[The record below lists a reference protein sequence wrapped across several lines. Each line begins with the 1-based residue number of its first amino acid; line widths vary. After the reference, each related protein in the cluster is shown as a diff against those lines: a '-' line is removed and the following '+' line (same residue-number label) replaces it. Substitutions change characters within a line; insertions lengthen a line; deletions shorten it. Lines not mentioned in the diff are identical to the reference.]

1 MKKKLTDLKVAVIAD
16 PLYSLGGEEKHL
28 LGILEAFPNAD
39 LYTSW
44 YDKEAIKDWFGDR
57 EIRAS
62 FIQHL
67 PFHKLFHH
75 FLLLLNPWAY
85 MGFNLRKY
93 DVVISISIHFAKYV
107 LTKNK
112 NVPHINVCLSPPKF
126 FWQHQDRNL
135 TKADKLKEG
144 VNKGLYRF
152 YNFFVGGPLEKI
164 WQRWDFN
171 AAQRVDYFIANSK
184 TVKERIKR
192 IYEREADVIYPP
204 VEVSGVKFNKGK
216 RENWF
221 IYVGRI
227 ETYKGVDVAVK
238 ACIEANV
245 PLKVVGK
252 GTCFEEIQQLIKDS
266 NARGLVKMLGF
277 VSDEK
282 KFDLFSKAK
291 AFIFPVR
298 GEDFGI
304 VAIEAMATGTP
315 VIAYREGGP
324 TEIISETNP
333 KTGVFF
339 EKYNYKELAKILKKF
354 DSEDFDPTNCRTQA
368 ENFDRKIFVYKMQT
382 YVEDVLSNL

>member
-1 MKKKLTDLKVAVIAD
+1 MKKNLKDLKVAVIAD

-39 LYTSW
+39 LYTAW
-44 YDKEAIKDWFGDR
+44 YDREAIKEWFGDR
-57 EIRAS
+57 KIKAS
-62 FIQHL
+62 FIQYL

-75 FLLLLNPWAY
+75 FLLLLHPWAY
-85 MGFNLRKY
+85 MGFNLRHY

-107 LTKNK
+107 LPKNK
-112 NVPHINVCLSPPKF
+112 YVPHINVCLSPPKF
-126 FWQHQDRNL
+126 FWQHEDRNL
-135 TKADKLKEG
+135 TDAEKLKEG

-152 YNFFVGGPLEKI
+152 YNLFVGSILEKI

-184 TVKERIKR
+184 TVQERIKR
-192 IYEREADVIYPP
+192 IYKRDSEVIYPP
-204 VEVSGVKFNKGK
+204 VDVSDVKFNKGK

-227 ETYKGVDVAVK
+227 ETYKGVDLAIK
-238 ACIEANV
+238 ACIEAGA
-245 PLKVVGK
+245 PLKVIGK
-252 GTCFEEIQQLIKDS
+252 GTCFEEMQNLIRDS
-266 NARGLVKMLGF
+266 HAKGLVKMLGF

-282 KFDLFSKAK
+282 KFELFSKAK
-291 AFIFPVR
+291 AFLFPVR

-304 VAIEAMATGTP
+304 TAVEALATGTP

-324 TEIISETNP
+324 TEIISERNP
-333 KTGVFF
+333 KTGVLFD
-339 EKYNYKELAKILKKF
+339 KYDYMELAKKLKKF
-354 DSEDFDPTNCRTQA
+354 KSEDFDPVNCRKQA
-368 ENFDRKIFVYKMQT
+368 EEFDKKIFVYKMQT

>member
-1 MKKKLTDLKVAVIAD
+1 MRKKLKDLKVAVIAD
-16 PLYSLGGEEKHL
+16 PLFQLGGEEKHL
-28 LGILEAFPNAD
+28 LGILEAFPDAD

-44 YDKEAIKDWFGDR
+44 YDREAIKEWFGDR
-57 EIRAS
+57 EIKAS
-62 FIQHL
+62 FIQYL

-75 FLLLLNPWAY
+75 FLLLLHPWAY

-107 LTKNK
+107 LPKDK
-112 NVPHINVCLSPPKF
+112 HIPHINICLSPPKF
-126 FWQHQDRNL
+126 FWQHEDRNL
-135 TKADKLKEG
+135 TDADKLKEG

-152 YNFFVGGPLEKI
+152 YSFFIGSILERI

-184 TVKERIKR
+184 TVQERIKR
-192 IYEREADVIYPP
+192 IYKRDADVIYPP
-204 VEVSGVKFNKGK
+204 VDVSDVKFNKNK

-227 ETYKGVDVAVK
+227 ETYKGVDLAIK
-238 ACIEANV
+238 ACIEAGV

-252 GTCFEEIQQLIKDS
+252 GTCFEEMQKLIRDS
-266 NARGLVKMLGF
+266 HAKGLVKMLGF

-282 KFDLFSKAK
+282 KFELFSKAK

-324 TEIISETNP
+324 TEIISEKNP
-333 KTGVFF
+333 KTGMFF
-339 EKYNYKELAKILKKF
+339 DKYDYMELAEKLKKF
-354 DSEDFDPTNCRTQA
+354 KSEDFDPINCRKQA
-368 ENFDRKIFVYKMQT
+368 EEFDKKIFVYKIQT
-382 YVEDVLSNL
+382 YVEDVLSHY